1 MFSLRKQYLFTKFI
15 FIGGEMVPMIMN
27 LMKNHPSFVP
37 SRIPR
42 SRPTHEEWAEVF
54 RPLPDMERMY

>member
-1 MFSLRKQYLFTKFI
+1 
-15 FIGGEMVPMIMN
+15 MVPMIMN
-27 LMKNHPSFVP
+27 LMENHPSFVP